1 MPQAIRITPEE
12 ARRKVVAG
20 QAMLVC
26 GYEDPEKC
34 RKYNLEGSL
43 NFQELWRR
51 RPGKEQEIVFY
62 CA

>member
-1 MPQAIRITPEE
+1 MPQATRITPQDTQKKI
-12 ARRKVVAG
+12 AAG
-20 QAMLVC
+20 EAMLVC
-26 GYEDPEKC
+26 AYEDPEKC

-51 RPGKEQEIVFY
+51 RPGKQQEIIFY